1 MAKYTTGNHT
11 FVNPYNFVRMNRKKM
26 YKTRDSKYNKDNLLS
41 GVLHCSFT
49 TKTPLAIPDAECKI
63 SDTNNAEHYRY
74 PFYRINGVPSV
85 PGSSIRGML
94 RSLYETVTDSCYV
107 TLSENE
113 SITARTFPSS
123 QNQFKEGVL
132 LNEGK
137 NWTLYSAKRYYLYVG
152 NRSEFLVKTD
162 DDGRYIEYKKQKFK
176 MGDQVKIKTH
186 QEVRES
192 RGRTIKKT
200 IVDDI
205 AKDNSSNAY
214 VYVGEEFGKKKYES
228 VFEIQNKVDLP
239 ADKVKELLN
248 GLENSVSVYQDSAIN
263 KNFKKGVHTGYKNFK
278 YAKRNGAIC
287 VWYKEVDGKYY
298 LSMAAIG
305 RKSYNETINTMIG
318 EHRNPCNSRENM
330 CPACKLFGMAKGDGF
345 GSRIRITDAQ
355 IQGESSFIG
364 EVCLKELGSPRTG
377 YYPFYT
383 SNGKE
388 YDQPGAVIAGRKY
401 YWHIP
406 KVNEDASIYTSSER
420 TERNVTMELM
430 DIGTKFDFDIYYDKV
445 TPEQL
450 NEIKWSL
457 TLPDNSGQLM
467 HKLGHGKPLG
477 LGTIKITIKAD
488 IRREFDGNTYK
499 ISSQNVSCKEM
510 PSRIDRDIWEQIKI
524 ICNYNTMENID
535 VCYPYIEIS
544 EEVTDDINEMERKG
558 YELKPNTLAS
568 HQWFSVFRKESGALP
583 GLTEKSLAL
592 CSKMLSQVNTKDN
605 HGDFQAK
612 RIDGMIKFFNKEKN
626 FGFILSENEED
637 FYFSGKD
644 VNKED
649 LSKLTTNTKV
659 SFRKQYDKKGK
670 AARDIEILA

>member
-49 TKTPLAIPDAECKI
+49 TKTPLAIPDVECKI

-94 RSLYETVTDSCYV
+94 RSLYETLTDSCYV

-113 SITARTFPSS
+113 SITARTTPRSS
-123 QNQFKEGVL
+123 FMPGVL
-132 LNEGK
+132 LKEDN
-137 NWTLYSAKRYYLYVG
+137 NWVLYSAKRHNLYTG
-152 NRSEFLVKTD
+152 SGSKFLVKLENNE
-162 DDGRYIEYKKQKFK
+162 RYIKYNNQDFR
-176 MGDQVKIKTH
+176 MGEQVEIKTH
-186 QEVRES
+186 QE
-192 RGRTIKKT
+192 GRKS
-200 IVDDI
+200 IVDTI
-205 AKDNSSNAY
+205 SKSQQSNNY
-214 VYVGEEFGKKKYES
+214 LYIGETFGKKKYES

-239 ADKVKELLN
+239 ADKVKELFN

-278 YAKRNGAIC
+278 YAKRKGAIC

-345 GSRIRITDAQ
+345 GSRIRITDAR
-355 IQGESSFIG
+355 IQGEPSFIG

-388 YDQPGAVIAGRKY
+388 YDQPEVVIAGRKY

-406 KVNEDASIYTSSER
+406 KANEDASIYTSSER
-420 TERNVTMELM
+420 TERNATMELM
-430 DIGTKFDFDIYYDKV
+430 DVGTKFDFDIYYDNV

-457 TLPDNSGQLM
+457 TLPDDFGQLM

-488 IRREFDGNTYK
+488 IRREFDGNIYK

-510 PSRIDRDIWEQIKI
+510 PSRINRDIWEQIKI
-524 ICNYNTMENID
+524 ICNYNTMKNID

-544 EEVTDDINEMERKG
+544 EEVTKDINEMERKG

-568 HQWFSVFRKESGALP
+568 HQWFSAFRKESGALP

-592 CSKMLSQVNTKDN
+592 RSKMLSQVNTKDI
-605 HGDFQAK
+605 ATISK
-612 RIDGMIKFFNKEKN
+612 RKE
-626 FGFILSENEED
+626 
-637 FYFSGKD
+637 
-644 VNKED
+644 
-649 LSKLTTNTKV
+649 
-659 SFRKQYDKKGK
+659 
-670 AARDIEILA
+670 